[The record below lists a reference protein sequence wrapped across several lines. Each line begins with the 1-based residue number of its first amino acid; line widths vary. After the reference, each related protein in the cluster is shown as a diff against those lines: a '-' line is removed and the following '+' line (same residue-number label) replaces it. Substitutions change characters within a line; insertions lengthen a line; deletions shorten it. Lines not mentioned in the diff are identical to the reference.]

1 MFNVVLM
8 IGVLPVLLTV
18 GDAADASFPTTTR
31 IRQEVWS
38 LLKQMRSVPSK
49 LPGNAESV
57 LQALVAGWT
66 IPEREVFPKYIWPDL
81 PAQAAAQTIGECK
94 QQFLW
99 SDRVSQAYIYNL

>member
-1 MFNVVLM
+1 MTLV

-18 GDAADASFPTTTR
+18 GDAADAAFPTTTR

-57 LQALVAGWT
+57 LQALVACWT
-66 IPEREVFPKYIWPDL
+66 IPEREVLSTEILLFPVHHHPSIQRHTTMGDFSPFHRL
-81 PAQAAAQTIGECK
+81 SPGP
-94 QQFLW
+94 LH
-99 SDRVSQAYIYNL
+99 